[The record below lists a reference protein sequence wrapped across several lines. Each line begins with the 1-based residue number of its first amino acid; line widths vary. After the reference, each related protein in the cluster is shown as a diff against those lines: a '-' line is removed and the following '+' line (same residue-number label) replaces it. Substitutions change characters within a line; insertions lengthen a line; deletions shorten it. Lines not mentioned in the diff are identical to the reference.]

1 MAQENRLPCSVWIVF
16 DGRGGPPKVQ
26 VEADIKGTKLRF
38 ELDVLSAK
46 MPSGEVIPMGVT
58 ATAVEEL
65 SKAADLTAQDD
76 GWR

>member
-46 MPSGEVIPMGVT
+46 MPSGEVISMGVT
-58 ATAVEEL
+58 AVEES
-65 SKAADLTAQDD
+65 SKTADLTAQDD